1 MPFFKSLGYTIPE
14 NFNPADF
21 SLEVVSAKYVV
32 SNGSNIQTFKPLN
45 DRCEQIRLDSNMG
58 DEARWWRGMVE
69 KNINA
74 C

>member
-21 SLEVVSAKYVV
+21 SLEVVSAKYV
-32 SNGSNIQTFKPLN
+32 NLNKRWKLQPLG
-45 DRCEQIRLDSNMG
+45 REIRLDSNTG
-58 DEARWWRGMVE
+58 DEAWWWMRRGSM
-69 KNINA
+69 

>member
-32 SNGSNIQTFKPLN
+32 STFQIFEPLN
-45 DRCEQIRLDSNMG
+45 DRCEQIRLDSNMN
-58 DEARWWRGMVE
+58 DEARWSRGMIE
-69 KNINA
+69 KRIHA